1 MEKILVY
8 FLNDQFQIDISLLLD
23 NDREQLI
30 VRLMSFLF
38 SHRHEKKDL
47 FITQTREAGLI
58 IDFNIVRDVMYKYS
72 KKS

>member
-8 FLNDQFQIDISLLLD
+8 FLNDQFQIDISQLLD

-38 SHRHEKKDL
+38 SHRHENKDL

>member
-8 FLNDQFQIDISLLLD
+8 FLNDQFQIDISQLLD